1 MTLVTQKTST
11 AVRVVLANYSDH
23 RQAEDIITLME
34 EYSRHPFGGGG
45 PLPEKCRNEL
55 VPKLAEFPGAFSIL
69 AYNDDGV
76 LGLVNCFTGFSTF
89 ACMPLV
95 NIHDV
100 IVSERA
106 RGQGVCAAMMDFVAL
121 EAKKRGC
128 CKLTMEVLEK
138 NLAAKNAYRRV
149 GFKPYTLDEEFG
161 LAEFWQR
168 YL

>member
-1 MTLVTQKTST
+1 MALLTPEMST
-11 AVRVVLANYSDH
+11 DVRVVMANYADH
-23 RQAEDIITLME
+23 RQAEDILSLMD

-45 PLPEKCRNEL
+45 PLPDKCRSEL
-55 VPKLAEFPGAFSIL
+55 VPKLADFPGAFTVL
-69 AYNDDGV
+69 AYDDTQA
-76 LGLVNCFTGFSTF
+76 LGLVNCLTGFSTF
-89 ACMPLV
+89 ACMPLI

-100 IVSERA
+100 IVREGA
-106 RGQGVCAAMMDFVAL
+106 RGQGVCAAMMEFVAR

-138 NLAAKNAYRRV
+138 NLPAKDAYRKV

>member
-1 MTLVTQKTST
+1 MALVTPETSS
-11 AVRVVLANYSDH
+11 ALRVVLANYTDSH
-23 RQAEDIITLME
+23 QAEDIIHLMD

-45 PLPEKCRNEL
+45 PLPEPCRNEL
-55 VPKLAEFPGAFSIL
+55 VSKLANFPGAFSVL
-69 AYNDDGV
+69 AYSDNEA

-89 ACMPLV
+89 SCMPLI

-121 EAKKRGC
+121 EAKKRGG

-138 NLAAKNAYRRV
+138 NFAAKNAYRKS

-161 LAEFWQR
+161 QAEFWQR